1 MENNTTTNHE
11 NGNDA
16 NRLLADGKITELK
29 EGMSFRAVV
38 PFSQPNTIKVHID
51 HILPSIY
58 EGRKLIVYRVFGKHK
73 QWWHEFMCTN
83 EDMQWYKERA
93 ERK

>member
-1 MENNTTTNHE
+1 MENNSSTNHE
-11 NGNDA
+11 NDNDA
-16 NRLLADGKITELK
+16 NRLLADVNITEFK

-38 PFSQPNTIKVHID
+38 PFSRPDAIKVHID

-73 QWWHEFMCTN
+73 QWWHEMICTD
-83 EDMQWYKERA
+83 EDMEYYKELA